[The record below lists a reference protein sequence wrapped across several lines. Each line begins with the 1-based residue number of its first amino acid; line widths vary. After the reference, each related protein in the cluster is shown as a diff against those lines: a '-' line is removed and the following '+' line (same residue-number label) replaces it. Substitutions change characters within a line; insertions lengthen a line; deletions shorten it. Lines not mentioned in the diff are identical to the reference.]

1 LLERLTTGRS
11 TCQEQLGEP
20 TADERRLH
28 LNPSPS
34 TAERKKE
41 KRREMMKC
49 TVRRAAIEVE
59 ASRCGNGGWNVG
71 KFDRW
76 VVWFGRKFGGE
87 RHPTTVKPT
96 Q

>member
-1 LLERLTTGRS
+1 
-11 TCQEQLGEP
+11 
-20 TADERRLH
+20 
-28 LNPSPS
+28 
-34 TAERKKE
+34 
-41 KRREMMKC
+41 MKC